1 MPKQES
7 SFPTSR
13 RFPKSLIEEVTPAAT
28 KFPEIER
35 RTRIV
40 CHFPLNRLPKP
51 IKPNQLRVIHE
62 FVNYLQRTTLTGFT
76 MSALLENAWT
86 GFWRPSLS
94 AQFEKENVALFLI
107 DHTLEKDDPDL
118 WAFLQ
123 EMKREIQKLYKRYA
137 DQKEQD
143 VGIIAHSIDRLV

>member
-1 MPKQES
+1 M
-7 SFPTSR
+7 
-13 RFPKSLIEEVTPAAT
+13 AA

-35 RTRIV
+35 RTHIV

-62 FVNYLQRTTLTGFT
+62 FVNYLQRTTQTGFT
-76 MSALLENAWT
+76 MSSVLENVWM

-94 AQFEKENVALFLI
+94 AQFEKENVALILI
-107 DHTLEKDDPDL
+107 DHTLEKDDPAL

-123 EMKREIQKLYKRYA
+123 EMKRKIQKLYKRYA

-143 VGIIAHSIDRLV
+143 VWIVVHSIDRLV

>member
-1 MPKQES
+1 M
-7 SFPTSR
+7 
-13 RFPKSLIEEVTPAAT
+13 AA

-86 GFWRPSLS
+86 GYWRPALS
-94 AQFEKENVALFLI
+94 APFERENVALILI
-107 DHTLEKDDPDL
+107 DHTLEKDDPAL
-118 WAFLQ
+118 WTFLQ
-123 EMKREIQKLYKRYA
+123 ELRRQIQRLYKQNA
-137 DQKEQD
+137 DQKEKD
-143 VGIIAHSIDRLV
+143 VWIVVHSIDRLV